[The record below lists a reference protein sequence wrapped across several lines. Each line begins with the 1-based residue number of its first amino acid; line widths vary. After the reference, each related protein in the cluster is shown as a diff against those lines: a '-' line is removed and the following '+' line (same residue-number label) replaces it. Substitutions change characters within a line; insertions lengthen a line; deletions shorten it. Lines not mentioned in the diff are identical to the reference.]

1 MADKTIG
8 SLTQAT
14 NLTDD
19 SSFVCEDS
27 GEAKRVTGK
36 QFKDFAKQGV
46 SDYVEAAQT
55 AASEAQKA
63 VSAVGTLVQDA
74 NDAAD
79 RAEAAVVKS
88 PKIQNGTWWVY
99 NQSAGSYQDSGVAAT
114 GPMGGITKIERISG
128 TGMAGSLDTYKVTC
142 SDGSTFTFTVQNGA
156 NGSGAGDMMASVY
169 DPTGK
174 AQDIFTY
181 CQEQIQAAIGTAIG
195 GSY

>member
-8 SLTQAT
+8 SLPNAAS
-14 NLTDD
+14 LTDA

-36 QFKDFAKQGV
+36 QIKDFAKEGV
-46 SDYVEAAQT
+46 SDYVEAAQS

-63 VSAVGTLVQDA
+63 VSAVGTSVQDA
-74 NDAAD
+74 ENAAD

-128 TGMAGSLDTYKVTC
+128 TGTAGSLDTYKVTC

-156 NGSGAGDMMASVY
+156 NGSGEGDMIVSVY

-174 AQDIFTY
+174 AQDIFGYVDT
-181 CQEQIQAAIGTAIG
+181 QITAAIGTALG